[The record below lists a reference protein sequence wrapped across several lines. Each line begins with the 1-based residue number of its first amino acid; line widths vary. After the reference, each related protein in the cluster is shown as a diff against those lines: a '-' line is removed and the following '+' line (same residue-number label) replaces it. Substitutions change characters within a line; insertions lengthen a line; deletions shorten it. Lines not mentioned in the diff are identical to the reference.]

1 MRVRTLIAF
10 APLLLLTT
18 LICVGCTPSG
28 STIDSADPIPVDLPV
43 HTLSLDQIRDLSMST
58 QSKSEMAAGF
68 PVPLPVI
75 DGMVVEARLLPVE
88 GAGEWIYIIELSS
101 APETVFE
108 WYSRAYPIA
117 NWQIDS
123 AEQVTEGGEV
133 ATTLEMTKGS
143 AHSRIT
149 IRPDGSGARVEAE
162 ISIGGEGAV
171 AL

>member
-1 MRVRTLIAF
+1 MRVRILIAF
-10 APLLLLTT
+10 APLLLFAALV
-18 LICVGCTPSG
+18 CVGCSPTG
-28 STIDSADPIPVDLPV
+28 DVTDSADPIPVDLPA
-43 HTLSLDQIRDLSMST
+43 HTLPLDEIRDLSMST
-58 QSKSEMAAGF
+58 QSKSEMAVGF

-88 GAGEWIYIIELSS
+88 GAGEWTYIIELSS

-123 AEQVTEGGEV
+123 AQQITEDGEIT
-133 ATTLEMTKGS
+133 TTLEMTKGS

-149 IRPDGSGARVEAE
+149 ISPVGSGTRVEAE